1 MSELRLGWAS
11 YAAAKY
17 ACEAWHYTGR
27 VPPGTSV
34 RVGVWEHERFIGV
47 VVFSR
52 GPSGHLGSAF
62 GLKITQVCEL
72 SRIAL
77 DCHEAPV
84 TQIVS
89 HAIRM
94 LRSHC
99 PGLRLIVSFAD
110 PARGHHGGIYQV
122 GNWIYLGRTA
132 ASRRYIDPEGRI
144 RHDRNISTSGFKSI
158 FGRTT
163 LVPPRDI
170 CIPIELPGKFR
181 YAMPLDKAMRRQLLP
196 LAQPYPSRINSSSS
210 AAGGRSLPAKA
221 TEVLVLR

>member
-1 MSELRLGWAS
+1 MSELRLDWAS

-34 RVGVWEHERFIGV
+34 RVGVWERERYIGV

-62 GLKITQVCEL
+62 GLNITQVCEL

-77 DCHEAPV
+77 DGHETPV

-89 HAIRM
+89 QALRM

-99 PGLRLIVSFAD
+99 PGLRLVISFAD
-110 PARGHHGGIYQV
+110 PARGHLGRIYQA

-132 ASRRYIDPEGRI
+132 PSRRYIDPEG
-144 RHDRNISTSGFKSI
+144 TS
-158 FGRTT
+158 
-163 LVPPRDI
+163 
-170 CIPIELPGKFR
+170 
-181 YAMPLDKAMRRQLLP
+181 
-196 LAQPYPSRINSSSS
+196 PSRPQCQPKWVQVHLRSHHARAAPRGLRSDR
-210 AAGGRSLPAKA
+210 AAGQVPVRDAA
-221 TEVLVLR
+221 R